1 MNIESYLVKN
11 SKSLCCQCGKP
22 CFSEVYEMKCGCQFC
37 KECLMQNLEASTNGD
52 IFQNKF
58 ERKYA
63 EKYGCLC
70 KNVFDPEEAFNLL
83 KLDPNKYKVNS
94 MHRLNQYVGIFCMI
108 CGSQVLDGGDE
119 MMVNSNRTNDNFF
132 RFKIKKPDNLIKE
145 LKKEQRESARS
156 HTMSNENEINSIGNN
171 NINSN
176 NNNFESD
183 DNEEI
188 SYYDHIICANCIE
201 KELQKD
207 AQNYENRRK
216 QDKIFHCKICDVDHV
231 IECSQCNKIFKK
243 GCCSS
248 GCDIF

>member
-1 MNIESYLVKN
+1 MERNKKELNSQ
-11 SKSLCCQCGKP
+11 SKSA
-22 CFSEVYEMKCGCQFC
+22 FSTKDQTIPNFIQNSQF
-37 KECLMQNLEASTNGD
+37 
-52 IFQNKF
+52 
-58 ERKYA
+58 
-63 EKYGCLC
+63 
-70 KNVFDPEEAFNLL
+70 
-83 KLDPNKYKVNS
+83 
-94 MHRLNQYVGIFCMI
+94 
-108 CGSQVLDGGDE
+108 
-119 MMVNSNRTNDNFF
+119 NSN
-132 RFKIKKPDNLIKE
+132 
-145 LKKEQRESARS
+145 
-156 HTMSNENEINSIGNN
+156 NN

-231 IECSQCNKIFKK
+231 IECSQWNKIFKK